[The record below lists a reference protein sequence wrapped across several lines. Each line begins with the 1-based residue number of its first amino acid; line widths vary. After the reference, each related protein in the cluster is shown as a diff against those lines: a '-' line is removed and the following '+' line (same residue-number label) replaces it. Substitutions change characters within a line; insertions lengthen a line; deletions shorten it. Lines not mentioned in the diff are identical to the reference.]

1 MADKKVG
8 TVDHYFDKI
17 QVAVVKLTGGDI
29 KLGDEL
35 RLTGKDN
42 ELFTQKV
49 KSMQIEHAAID
60 IAKKG
65 DEFGLKV
72 EKEVKA
78 KTDVLK
84 VK

>member
-1 MADKKVG
+1 
-8 TVDHYFDKI
+8 
-17 QVAVVKLTGGDI
+17 
-29 KLGDEL
+29 
-35 RLTGKDN
+35 
-42 ELFTQKV
+42 
-49 KSMQIEHAAID
+49 MQIEHAKID

-72 EKEVKA
+72 EKGVKS